1 VQWPIC
7 AGLRGPEEQLWL
19 SRLSQAPAV
28 HLLASIDHV
37 NAALLWDNRTAAAF
51 RWLWLDVTSYAAYK
65 AETSSALPILTSE
78 CMNVCEGVGGKPHFF
93 TMKCKALPDPLQRKA
108 WSQPVITCQQNCHA
122 GQGVVGC
129 RGP

>member
-1 VQWPIC
+1 LLLLIVKSSIH

-19 SRLSQAPAV
+19 RRLSQAPAV

-51 RWLWLDVTSYAAYK
+51 RWLWMDVTSYAAYK

-78 CMNVCEGVGGKPHFF
+78 CEHFAQSQSA
-93 TMKCKALPDPLQRKA
+93 CHRRKEHG
-108 WSQPVITCQQNCHA
+108 TY
-122 GQGVVGC
+122 
-129 RGP
+129 